1 MVNKYLEKFYEMAV
15 MMPGE
20 FDFTKNGM
28 LDKYIKEYNSKDYII
43 SNGII
48 IDKEIILKNNIKLNL
63 LVTRY
68 KDNYFIIN
76 KSNNEFIGFIDIS
89 PNQIISRLIRSK
101 YKNML
106 VISGL
111 YIKDEYKNKGIM
123 KYIFQYLINSGF
135 QIVTDGTDYENSR
148 KLILSLNGIS
158 NYRLDI
164 IDDRNKP
171 NYIIIPDV
179 KLKDIYDGRLWK
191 YFSDNPPT
199 SIIGYQEIV
208 KEMLRRAII
217 YKRN

>member
-1 MVNKYLEKFYEMAV
+1 M
-15 MMPGE
+15 
-20 FDFTKNGM
+20 
-28 LDKYIKEYNSKDYII
+28 I
-43 SNGII
+43 
-48 IDKEIILKNNIKLNL
+48 
-63 LVTRY
+63 
-68 KDNYFIIN
+68 
-76 KSNNEFIGFIDIS
+76 
-89 PNQIISRLIRSK
+89 
-101 YKNML
+101 

-111 YIKDEYKNKGIM
+111 YIKEEYKNNGIM

-148 KLILSLNGIS
+148 RLILSLNGIS